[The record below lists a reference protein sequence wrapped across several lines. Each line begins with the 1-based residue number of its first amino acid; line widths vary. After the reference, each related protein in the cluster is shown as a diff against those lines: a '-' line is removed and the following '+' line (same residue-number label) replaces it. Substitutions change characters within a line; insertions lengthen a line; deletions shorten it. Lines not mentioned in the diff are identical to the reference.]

1 MFDKGGNKYRY
12 SLTKFT
18 PNVKVDDAFFTFDA
32 KKYPGVEVIDL
43 R

>member
-1 MFDKGGNKYRY
+1 MPK
-12 SLTKFT
+12 KFSDEPEAPKKLASYT
-18 PNVKVDDAFFTFDA
+18 AKLDDALFTFDP